1 MQEPNF
7 AEQLRVNEQINNL
20 RNDAIFWRG
29 IAIASW
35 VILAGIVIYRAWK

>member
-35 VILAGIVIYRAWK
+35 VILVGYMIYQAMK